1 MDTEHLEVEQLQQY
15 LDKARNEV
23 RSDIKMYKSQLEKN
37 YLDFFNWHADDL
49 YKACYMDNQY
59 RIIQQKIDTA
69 ETPRDIEAYLKR
81 CTLYL
86 EEDLLSG
93 PLVRRSTS
101 PISNMALSLE
111 IECKQKLLKDFRNL
125 NRFLQSETVGEKIM
139 SQEKTRREAI
149 PRLEKKKTGPRLR

>member
-1 MDTEHLEVEQLQQY
+1 MDTDHLEVEQLQQY

-81 CTLYL
+81 CTLYFI
-86 EEDLLSG
+86 
-93 PLVRRSTS
+93 RS
-101 PISNMALSLE
+101 A
-111 IECKQKLLKDFRNL
+111 R
-125 NRFLQSETVGEKIM
+125 
-139 SQEKTRREAI
+139 QEKYQSDIEY
-149 PRLEKKKTGPRLR
+149 GPFSGDRVQTETAEGFSEFE